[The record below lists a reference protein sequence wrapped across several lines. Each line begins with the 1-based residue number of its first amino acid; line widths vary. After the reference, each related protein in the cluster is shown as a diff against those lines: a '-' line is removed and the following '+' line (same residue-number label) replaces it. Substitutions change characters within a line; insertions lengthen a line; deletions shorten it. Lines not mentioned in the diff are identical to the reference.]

1 MIPIEQIR
9 NNIEYV
15 KKQLALKGDPK
26 SVDTIFSLDKSYRS
40 YISKSNELRAKRN
53 QVSDKI
59 SVAKK
64 SGDTADKEIKDMR
77 IVGEEIKSIEE
88 KANEIKSKLDE
99 LLLRL
104 PNLPHEST
112 PGGKDETENKLIREW
127 GEETKTEHELKTHL
141 DLGDDLDLFDFE
153 AAAKISGSGFPLYK
167 GKGAKLERALI
178 NYMLDFQT
186 KNHGYME
193 IFPPF
198 MVRDS
203 SPLTTGNLPKF
214 SDDMYYI
221 QSDEL
226 WMIPTAEV
234 PITNLHQN
242 EILSEDQL
250 PLKYAAYSACFRREA
265 GSHGKDTKGLLRL
278 HQFNKVEL
286 VQFVKPE
293 NSYEVLE
300 DLTANAEAIL
310 QSLGLKYRVIELCS
324 GDLSF
329 AAAKCYDLELWA
341 PAEEKWLEVSSCS
354 NFESFQARR
363 GNIRYRNSKD
373 NNIEFVH
380 TLNGSGVATPR
391 LLVSL
396 LETYQNSDGSISIP
410 KPLQP
415 YIGLEVID

>member
-15 KKQLALKGDPK
+15 KKQLDLKGDLK
-26 SVDTIFSLDKSYRS
+26 SVDTIISLDKSYRS

-53 QVSDKI
+53 QVSDEI
-59 SVAKK
+59 SAAKK
-64 SGDTADKEIKDMR
+64 LGDTADKEIKDMR

-112 PGGKDETENKLIREW
+112 PEGKDETENKLIREW
-127 GEETKTEHELKTHL
+127 GEETKTEHKLKTHL
-141 DLGDDLDLFDFE
+141 DLGDNLDLFDFE

>member
-88 KANEIKSKLDE
+88 KANEIKSQLDE

-112 PGGKDETENKLIREW
+112 PEGKDETENKLIREW
-127 GEETKTEHELKTHL
+127 GEETKTEHKLKTHL

-324 GDLSF
+324 GELSF

>member
-26 SVDTIFSLDKSYRS
+26 SVETIFSLDKSYRS

-88 KANEIKSKLDE
+88 KANEIKSQLDE

-112 PGGKDETENKLIREW
+112 PEGKDETENKLIREW

>member
-1 MIPIEQIR
+1 
-9 NNIEYV
+9 
-15 KKQLALKGDPK
+15 
-26 SVDTIFSLDKSYRS
+26 
-40 YISKSNELRAKRN
+40 
-53 QVSDKI
+53 
-59 SVAKK
+59 
-64 SGDTADKEIKDMR
+64 
-77 IVGEEIKSIEE
+77 
-88 KANEIKSKLDE
+88 
-99 LLLRL
+99 
-104 PNLPHEST
+104 
-112 PGGKDETENKLIREW
+112 
-127 GEETKTEHELKTHL
+127 
-141 DLGDDLDLFDFE
+141 
-153 AAAKISGSGFPLYK
+153 
-167 GKGAKLERALI
+167 
-178 NYMLDFQT
+178 MLDFQT

-203 SPLTTGNLPKF
+203 SLLTTGNLPKF

-310 QSLGLKYRVIELCS
+310 QSLGLKYRVIEICS

>member
-112 PGGKDETENKLIREW
+112 PEGKDETENKLIREW

-310 QSLGLKYRVIELCS
+310 QSLGLKYRVIEICS

-341 PAEEKWLEVSSCS
+341 PAEKKWLEVSSCS

>member
-88 KANEIKSKLDE
+88 KANEIKSQLDE

-112 PGGKDETENKLIREW
+112 PEGKDETENKLIREW
-127 GEETKTEHELKTHL
+127 GEETKTEHKLKTHL

-186 KNHGYME
+186 ENHGYME

-310 QSLGLKYRVIELCS
+310 QSLGLKYRVIEICS

>member
-88 KANEIKSKLDE
+88 KANETKSKLDE

-112 PGGKDETENKLIREW
+112 PEGKDETENKLIREW

-310 QSLGLKYRVIELCS
+310 QSLGLKYRVIEICS

>member
-9 NNIEYV
+9 NNLEYV
-15 KKQLALKGDPK
+15 KKQLDLKGDPK
-26 SVDTIFSLDKSYRS
+26 SVDTIVSLDKSYRS

-53 QVSDKI
+53 QVSDEI
-59 SVAKK
+59 SAAKK

-112 PGGKDETENKLIREW
+112 PEGKDETENKLIREW
-127 GEETKTEHELKTHL
+127 GEETKTDYELKTHL
-141 DLGDDLDLFDFE
+141 ELGDDLDLFDFE

-167 GKGAKLERALI
+167 GNGAKLERALI

-203 SPLTTGNLPKF
+203 SPFTTGNLPKF

-300 DLTANAEAIL
+300 ELTANAEAII

-341 PAEEKWLEVSSCS
+341 PAEKKWLEVSSCS

-373 NNIEFVH
+373 NNVEFVH

-396 LETYQNSDGSISIP
+396 LETYQNSDGTISIP

>member
-112 PGGKDETENKLIREW
+112 PEGKDETENKLIREW
-127 GEETKTEHELKTHL
+127 GEETKTEHKLKTHL

>member
-88 KANEIKSKLDE
+88 KANEIKSQLDE

-112 PGGKDETENKLIREW
+112 PEGKDETENKLIREW
-127 GEETKTEHELKTHL
+127 GEETKTEHKLKTHL

>member
-88 KANEIKSKLDE
+88 KANEIKSQLDE

-112 PGGKDETENKLIREW
+112 PEGKDETENKLIREW

>member
-9 NNIEYV
+9 NNVEYV
-15 KKQLALKGDPK
+15 KKQLDLKGDLK
-26 SVDTIFSLDKSYRS
+26 SIDTIVSLDKSYRS

-53 QVSDKI
+53 QVSDEI
-59 SVAKK
+59 SAAKNL
-64 SGDTADKEIKDMR
+64 GDTADKEIKDMR

-112 PGGKDETENKLIREW
+112 PEGKDETENKLIREW
-127 GEETKTEHELKTHL
+127 GEESKTDYELKTHL
-141 DLGDDLDLFDFE
+141 ELGDDLDLFDFE

-186 KNHGYME
+186 KNHGYLE

-242 EILSEDQL
+242 EILSEDEL

-293 NSYEVLE
+293 HSYEVLE
-300 DLTANAEAIL
+300 ELTANAEAVL

-373 NNIEFVH
+373 NNVEFVH

>member
-1 MIPIEQIR
+1 MIPIDQIR
-9 NNIEYV
+9 NNLEYV
-15 KKQLALKGDPK
+15 KKQLDLKGDPK
-26 SVDTIFSLDKSYRS
+26 SIDTIVSLDKSYRS

-53 QVSDKI
+53 QVSDEI

-64 SGDTADKEIKDMR
+64 SGDIADKEIKEMR

-112 PGGKDETENKLIREW
+112 PEGKDETENKLIREW
-127 GEETKTEHELKTHL
+127 GEETKTDYELKTHL
-141 DLGDDLDLFDFE
+141 ELGDDLDLFDFE

-198 MVRDS
+198 MVRDN

-300 DLTANAEAIL
+300 ELTANAEAIL

-354 NFESFQARR
+354 NFGSFQARR

-396 LETYQNSDGSISIP
+396 LETYQNLDGSVSIP

>member
-26 SVDTIFSLDKSYRS
+26 SVDTIFSLDKSYRL

-88 KANEIKSKLDE
+88 KANETKSKLDE

-112 PGGKDETENKLIREW
+112 PEGKDETENKLIREW

-203 SPLTTGNLPKF
+203 SLLTTGNLPKF

-310 QSLGLKYRVIELCS
+310 QSLGLKYRVIEICS

>member
-88 KANEIKSKLDE
+88 KANEIKNELDE

-112 PGGKDETENKLIREW
+112 PEGKDETENKLIREW
-127 GEETKTEHELKTHL
+127 GKENKKDFELKNHL
-141 DLGDDLDLFDFE
+141 ELGDNLGLFDFE

>member
-112 PGGKDETENKLIREW
+112 PEGKDETENKLIREW
-127 GEETKTEHELKTHL
+127 GEETKTEHKLKTHL

-186 KNHGYME
+186 KNNGYME

-310 QSLGLKYRVIELCS
+310 QSLGLKYRVIEICS

>member
-88 KANEIKSKLDE
+88 KANEIKSQLDE

-112 PGGKDETENKLIREW
+112 PEGKDETENKLIREW
-127 GEETKTEHELKTHL
+127 GEETKTEHKLKTHL

-300 DLTANAEAIL
+300 ELTANAEAVL

>member
-9 NNIEYV
+9 NNVEYV
-15 KKQLALKGDPK
+15 KKQLDLKGDLK
-26 SVDTIFSLDKSYRS
+26 SIDTIVSLDKSYRS

-53 QVSDKI
+53 QVSDEI
-59 SVAKK
+59 SAAKK
-64 SGDTADKEIKDMR
+64 LGDTADKEIKDMR

-112 PGGKDETENKLIREW
+112 PEGKDETENKLIREW
-127 GEETKTEHELKTHL
+127 GEESKTDYELKTHL
-141 DLGDDLDLFDFE
+141 ELGDDLDLFDFE

-186 KNHGYME
+186 KNHGYLE

-300 DLTANAEAIL
+300 ELTANAEAIL

-341 PAEEKWLEVSSCS
+341 PAEKKWLEVSSCS

>member
-15 KKQLALKGDPK
+15 KKQLALKSDSK

-112 PGGKDETENKLIREW
+112 PEGKDETENKLIREW

-310 QSLGLKYRVIELCS
+310 QSLGLKYRVIEICS

-341 PAEEKWLEVSSCS
+341 PAEKKWLEVSSCS
-354 NFESFQARR
+354 NFESFQSRR
-363 GNIRYRNSKD
+363 GKIRYRKSKD
-373 NNIEFVH
+373 DNVDFVH

-396 LETYQNSDGSISIP
+396 IETYQNSDGSIFVP
-410 KPLQP
+410 EPLQP
-415 YIGLEVID
+415 YLGLEVID

>member
-1 MIPIEQIR
+1 M
-9 NNIEYV
+9 
-15 KKQLALKGDPK
+15 
-26 SVDTIFSLDKSYRS
+26 
-40 YISKSNELRAKRN
+40 
-53 QVSDKI
+53 
-59 SVAKK
+59 
-64 SGDTADKEIKDMR
+64 
-77 IVGEEIKSIEE
+77 
-88 KANEIKSKLDE
+88 
-99 LLLRL
+99 
-104 PNLPHEST
+104 PHEST
-112 PGGKDETENKLIREW
+112 PEGKDETENKLIREW
-127 GEETKTEHELKTHL
+127 GEETKTDYELKTHL
-141 DLGDDLDLFDFE
+141 ELGDDLDLFDFE

-167 GKGAKLERALI
+167 DKGARLERALI

-186 KNHGYME
+186 KNHGYLE

-300 DLTANAEAIL
+300 ELTANAEAIL

-341 PAEEKWLEVSSCS
+341 PAEKKWLEVSSCS

-410 KPLQP
+410 NPLQP

>member
-77 IVGEEIKSIEE
+77 IVGEEIKSIEK

-112 PGGKDETENKLIREW
+112 PEGKDETENKLIREW

-300 DLTANAEAIL
+300 ELTANAEDIL
-310 QSLGLKYRVIELCS
+310 QSLGLKYRVIEICS

>member
-88 KANEIKSKLDE
+88 KANEIKSQLDE

-104 PNLPHEST
+104 PNLPHDSAPE
-112 PGGKDETENKLIREW
+112 GKDETENKLIREC
-127 GEETKTEHELKTHL
+127 GEETKTDYELKTHL
-141 DLGDDLDLFDFE
+141 ELGDDLDLFDFE

-300 DLTANAEAIL
+300 ELTANAEAIL

>member
-112 PGGKDETENKLIREW
+112 PEGKDETENKLIREW

-234 PITNLHQN
+234 PITNLHQD

-300 DLTANAEAIL
+300 ELTANAEDIL

>member
-112 PGGKDETENKLIREW
+112 PEGKDETENKLIREW
-127 GEETKTEHELKTHL
+127 GEETKTEHKLKTHL

-310 QSLGLKYRVIELCS
+310 QSLGLKYRVIEICS

>member
-9 NNIEYV
+9 NNVEYV
-15 KKQLALKGDPK
+15 KKQLDLKGDLK
-26 SVDTIFSLDKSYRS
+26 SIDTIVSLDKSYRS

-53 QVSDKI
+53 QVSDEI
-59 SVAKK
+59 SAAKK
-64 SGDTADKEIKDMR
+64 LGDTADKEIKDMR

-112 PGGKDETENKLIREW
+112 PEGKDETENKLIREW
-127 GEETKTEHELKTHL
+127 GEESKTDYELKTHL
-141 DLGDDLDLFDFE
+141 ELGDDLDLFDFE

-186 KNHGYME
+186 KNHGYLE

-242 EILSEDQL
+242 EILSEDEL

-293 NSYEVLE
+293 HSYEVLE
-300 DLTANAEAIL
+300 ELTANAEAVL

-373 NNIEFVH
+373 NNVEFVH

>member
-64 SGDTADKEIKDMR
+64 SGDTTDKEIKDMR

-112 PGGKDETENKLIREW
+112 PEGKDETENKLIREW
-127 GEETKTEHELKTHL
+127 GEETKTEHKLKTHL

-310 QSLGLKYRVIELCS
+310 QSLGLKYRVIEICS

>member
-88 KANEIKSKLDE
+88 KANEIKNKLDE

-112 PGGKDETENKLIREW
+112 PEGKDETENKLIREW
-127 GEETKTEHELKTHL
+127 GEESKTDYELKTHL
-141 DLGDDLDLFDFE
+141 ELGDDLDLFDFE

>member
-1 MIPIEQIR
+1 M
-9 NNIEYV
+9 
-15 KKQLALKGDPK
+15 
-26 SVDTIFSLDKSYRS
+26 
-40 YISKSNELRAKRN
+40 
-53 QVSDKI
+53 
-59 SVAKK
+59 
-64 SGDTADKEIKDMR
+64 
-77 IVGEEIKSIEE
+77 
-88 KANEIKSKLDE
+88 
-99 LLLRL
+99 
-104 PNLPHEST
+104 
-112 PGGKDETENKLIREW
+112 
-127 GEETKTEHELKTHL
+127 
-141 DLGDDLDLFDFE
+141 
-153 AAAKISGSGFPLYK
+153 
-167 GKGAKLERALI
+167 
-178 NYMLDFQT
+178 
-186 KNHGYME
+186 
-193 IFPPF
+193 
-198 MVRDS
+198 
-203 SPLTTGNLPKF
+203 
-214 SDDMYYI
+214 
-221 QSDEL
+221 
-226 WMIPTAEV
+226 
-234 PITNLHQN
+234 
-242 EILSEDQL
+242 
-250 PLKYAAYSACFRREA
+250 
-265 GSHGKDTKGLLRL
+265 
-278 HQFNKVEL
+278 EL

>member
-88 KANEIKSKLDE
+88 KANEIKSQLDE

-112 PGGKDETENKLIREW
+112 PEGKDETENKLIREW
-127 GEETKTEHELKTHL
+127 GEETKTEHKLKTHL

-310 QSLGLKYRVIELCS
+310 QSLGLKYRVIEICS

>member
-1 MIPIEQIR
+1 MISIEQIR
-9 NNIEYV
+9 NDVEYV
-15 KKQLALKGDPK
+15 KRQLSFKGDTK
-26 SVDTIFSLDKSYRS
+26 SVDTIVSLDKSYRS
-40 YISKSNELRAKRN
+40 YISQSNELRAKRN
-53 QVSDKI
+53 QVSGEI
-59 SVAKK
+59 SAAKK
-64 SGDTADKEIKDMR
+64 SRNSADKEIKDMR
-77 IVGEEIKSIEE
+77 IVGEEIKSIEK
-88 KANEIKSKLDE
+88 KANEIKNELDE

-112 PGGKDETENKLIREW
+112 PEGKDETENKLIREW
-127 GEETKTEHELKTHL
+127 GEETKTEHKLKTHL

-214 SDDMYYI
+214 SDDMYHI

-234 PITNLHQN
+234 PITNIHQN
-242 EILSEDQL
+242 EILSEDEL

-293 NSYEVLE
+293 HSYEVLE
-300 DLTANAEAIL
+300 GLTANAEAVL

-373 NNIEFVH
+373 NNVEFVH

-396 LETYQNSDGSISIP
+396 LETYQKSDGSISIP